1 MSEAIVAASHLT
13 GIDPSNALS
22 RRGLHHLSMAD
33 GAIVSS
39 AIRLLHSGGR
49 TWVTTLTVLPPEVFV
64 TGAHASL
71 TSAGCSRLAVVVV
84 DRGRPVRRAPER
96 FPRSP
101 TTLKRWPDRC
111 LRELAP
117 SRRSR
122 RTPCRHRCPRTL
134 RPCSRPHEELRLV
147 TWVSPACSDA
157 GPPPPPGRCSPGSCR
172 PGIPRRIRRAR
183 RRHAP

>member
-64 TGAHASL
+64 TGAHVLADMPTSL
-71 TSAGCSRLAVVVV
+71 
-84 DRGRPVRRAPER
+84 
-96 FPRSP
+96 
-101 TTLKRWPDRC
+101 
-111 LRELAP
+111 
-117 SRRSR
+117 
-122 RTPCRHRCPRTL
+122 
-134 RPCSRPHEELRLV
+134 
-147 TWVSPACSDA
+147 
-157 GPPPPPGRCSPGSCR
+157 
-172 PGIPRRIRRAR
+172 
-183 RRHAP
+183 